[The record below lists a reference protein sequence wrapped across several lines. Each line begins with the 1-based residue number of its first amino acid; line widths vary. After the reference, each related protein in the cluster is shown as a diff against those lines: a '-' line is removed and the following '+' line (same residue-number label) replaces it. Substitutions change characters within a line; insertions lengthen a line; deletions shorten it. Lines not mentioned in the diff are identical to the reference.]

1 MSGDATSAAPLRAF
15 VAQLAASGVRHA
27 VVCPGSR
34 STPLALAL
42 RANPAIRVLVHL
54 DERAGAYLALGLVR
68 ASRSPVAILGTSGT
82 AVVNFAPAVAE
93 AAQGRVPLVVL
104 TADRPPE
111 LRDRGANQTIDQHR
125 LYGSHAKWFAEL
137 PVPDGSLPDEEA
149 HVAWTAA
156 RAVAI
161 ATTAPAGPV
170 HVNWPFR
177 EPLVPSGSLAPE
189 RGRVPVDPVTILPAA
204 PPALPPETADELRG
218 RLAAAA
224 RPLIV
229 CGPLDVPEAAGAIA
243 ALGAAGSIPIV
254 ADALANLRAGAHDRS
269 AVITRHDAILR
280 ATAFR
285 TAHAPDLVLRF
296 GATPTSKALATWLRE
311 TDAEQLVVD
320 DGGWNEPYLRV
331 QAFVRADPALV
342 AVALASAPLPAGG
355 RASWLEAWRGAD
367 EAADRAIRDALA
379 ELAGRGEPFEG
390 SVFADLADHVPHGTI
405 LYVGNSMPVRDL
417 DAFLPSTDR
426 RVRILGNR
434 GASGID
440 GVVSSAL
447 GAAAAG
453 AGPVVAVVGDLS
465 FVHDM
470 NALVAARLHRL
481 DITVVVVDNDGGG
494 IFSFLPQASADRPDA
509 GLPEHYEELF
519 GTPHGTDVLAVA
531 AALGAQTAD
540 LEPGRIGEAI
550 AASLARP
557 GIRVLR
563 LRTDRRRNVELHR
576 EITAAAVA
584 AVEAALAAG
593 LPR

>member
-1 MSGDATSAAPLRAF
+1 MSGDITPAAPLRAF

-54 DERAGAYLALGLVR
+54 DERAGAYFALGLAR

-111 LRDRGANQTIDQHR
+111 LRDRGANQTIDQQR

-137 PVPDGSLPDEEA
+137 PVPDGSLPDEEV

-177 EPLVPSGSLAPE
+177 EPLVPDGSLAPD
-189 RGRVPVDPVTILPAA
+189 GQPAAATPVTILPAP
-204 PPALPPETADELRG
+204 PPALAPDVADELRS
-218 RLAAAA
+218 RLAAAE
-224 RPLIV
+224 RPVMV
-229 CGPLDVPEAAGAIA
+229 CGPLDAPEAAGAIA
-243 ALGAAGSIPIV
+243 ALGAAASMPIL
-254 ADALANLRAGAHDRS
+254 ADALANVRTGTHDRS
-269 AVITRHDAILR
+269 AVIARHDAILR
-280 ATAFR
+280 SAPFR

-311 TDAEQLVVD
+311 IEAEHAVVD

-331 QAFVRADPALV
+331 RTFVRADPALV
-342 AVALASAPLPAGG
+342 AAALAAAPLPAGG
-355 RASWLEAWRGAD
+355 RASWLDAWRRAD
-367 EAADRAIRDALA
+367 AAADRAIRDTLA
-379 ELAGRGEPFEG
+379 GLAGRGDSFEG
-390 SVFADLADHVPHGTI
+390 SVFAGLADHVPDGTI

-417 DAFLPSTDR
+417 DAFLPSAER
-426 RVRILGNR
+426 RLRILGNR
-434 GASGID
+434 GVSGID

-453 AGPVVAVVGDLS
+453 VGPVVAVVGDLS

-470 NALVAARLHRL
+470 NALVAARLHGL
-481 DITVVVVDNDGGG
+481 ALTIVVVDNDGGG

-519 GTPHGTDVLAVA
+519 GTPHGVDIPAVA
-531 AALGAQTAD
+531 RALGADAAD
-540 LEPGRIGEAI
+540 LEPDRIGEVVGACVGC
-550 AASLARP
+550 P
-557 GIRVLR
+557 GVRVLR
-563 LRTDRRRNVELHR
+563 LRTNRRRNVELHR
-576 EITAAAVA
+576 EITGAAVA